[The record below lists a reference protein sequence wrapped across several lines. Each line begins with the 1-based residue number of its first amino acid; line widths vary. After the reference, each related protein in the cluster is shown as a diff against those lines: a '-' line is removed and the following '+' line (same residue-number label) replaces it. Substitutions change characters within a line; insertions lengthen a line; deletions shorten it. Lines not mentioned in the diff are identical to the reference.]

1 MLKAQLA
8 KIYQYM
14 YHFNQLPKLRVA
26 GSNPVYRSKVKSL
39 KINRFRWIFNGF
51 VISFIEIHVLRI
63 GYFRAFLSTFGYN
76 FVNNSSTLW
85 AFDTK

>member
-26 GSNPVYRSKVKSL
+26 GSNPVYRSNKV
-39 KINRFRWIFNGF
+39 NR
-51 VISFIEIHVLRI
+51 SQ
-63 GYFRAFLSTFGYN
+63 S
-76 FVNNSSTLW
+76 VN
-85 AFDTK
+85 